1 MANAKKELREIAK
14 AAEGQE
20 WRVTETKNG
29 HFWFYAPD
37 GVNKVLAAGTPG
49 GGRGMENLV
58 AKLRSYG
65 FVWKGR

>member
-1 MANAKKELREIAK
+1 MTAAKKELKEIIK
-14 AAEGQE
+14 AAEEQG
-20 WRVTETKNG
+20 WRVSATKRG
-29 HFWFYAPD
+29 HSMFYAPD